1 MGTEYILQMKNIKKS
16 FSGVEVLHGVD
27 LDVRA
32 GEVRALVGENG
43 TGKSTLMKILGG
55 IYDSDSGEIYIN
67 GKKTSISS
75 AQDAQDLGVSIIHQE
90 RLSMRL
96 HMMKSFKIWW
106 DIKLK
111 TIILH
116 MSLRLEKKCSV

>member
-55 IYDSDSGEIYIN
+55 IYDSDSG
-67 GKKTSISS
+67 
-75 AQDAQDLGVSIIHQE
+75 
-90 RLSMRL
+90 
-96 HMMKSFKIWW
+96 
-106 DIKLK
+106 
-111 TIILH
+111 
-116 MSLRLEKKCSV
+116 